1 LRRWPLNWGL
11 IALNL
16 FFVLAAYLTLIYTI
30 TNHPTAT
37 VPGHLFA
44 GAKGVRNVIV
54 QHLTLGRSVGEFS
67 VVAAAGA
74 SGGGEFSSGALRV
87 LLSRGASRGQ
97 VLAAK
102 YLALC
107 VFALTLLL
115 LATLEAVGL
124 AALLPFLDHGAPSL
138 GLIDIQG
145 VAVVARAFIVGLLVI
160 AAVLFSR
167 QQWVG

>member
-1 LRRWPLNWGL
+1 
-11 IALNL
+11 
-16 FFVLAAYLTLIYTI
+16 
-30 TNHPTAT
+30 
-37 VPGHLFA
+37 
-44 GAKGVRNVIV
+44 
-54 QHLTLGRSVGEFS
+54 
-67 VVAAAGA
+67 
-74 SGGGEFSSGALRV
+74 V